1 MEWIFII
8 LALVTS
14 GASMVLTLKSRAH
27 ARLALVES
35 RKAVAA
41 KNVAEG
47 ALIDILDAD
56 GNVRS
61 RLALP
66 GEMAKAPNTTPCGDL
81 CAHAY
86 FVGDGRKKTSN
97 FSSGVWHCRAGQ
109 GAPVDTVRPKF
120 LHNNNCSMFE
130 RDTD

>member
-1 MEWIFII
+1 MEWIFFISTLMI
-8 LALVTS
+8 CGGTAVVALK
-14 GASMVLTLKSRAH
+14 ARAH

-41 KNVAEG
+41 KDEAEH
-47 ALIDILDAD
+47 ALISILDED

-81 CAHAY
+81 CALAM
-86 FVGDGRKKTSN
+86 FVKDGQRDN
-97 FSSGVWHCRAGQ
+97 EQFSSGTWHCRAGQ
-109 GAPVDTVRPKF
+109 GAPVDMVRPKF

-130 RDTD
+130 RDDD